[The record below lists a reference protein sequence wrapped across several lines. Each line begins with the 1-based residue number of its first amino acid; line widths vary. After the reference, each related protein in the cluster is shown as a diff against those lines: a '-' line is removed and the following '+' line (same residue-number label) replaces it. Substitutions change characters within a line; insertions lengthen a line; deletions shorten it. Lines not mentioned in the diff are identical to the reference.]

1 MTGAPCAAFRPSQA
15 RVLCASA
22 PLPEPRAL
30 LLWPGP
36 HRQLRPL
43 RVSPRRAV
51 QARQAARSTPDCKP
65 GRALRVCVI
74 SRTAQAEEPSE
85 QGEGGDDE
93 DQAWFV
99 CPFRVCSEVAS
110 KAARRDVEEQA
121 ASAQTTDLVEDAPK
135 ASERAVGL
143 RFCFWFRRLWPLPA
157 GAGRAAAEE
166 RGGSSQNRKQMC
178 LANTPWQ
185 DLAAARR
192 ARDRAESAVDRADQ
206 ALTGL
211 GDVVAALQ
219 RQWLQE
225 YNANNGEK
233 ADEIETKI
241 DEIEAKRE
249 KAKKELEEAKKEL
262 KEAEQKYDAKASVQ
276 AGRGPGGFCV
286 CSCCC

>member
-65 GRALRVCVI
+65 G
-74 SRTAQAEEPSE
+74 TAQAEEPSE

-99 CPFRVCSEVAS
+99 CPCRVCSEVAS

-143 RFCFWFRRLWPLPA
+143 RFCFWFRSLWPLPA

-178 LANTPWQ
+178 LANT
-185 DLAAARR
+185 A
-192 ARDRAESAVDRADQ
+192 
-206 ALTGL
+206 
-211 GDVVAALQ
+211 
-219 RQWLQE
+219 
-225 YNANNGEK
+225 
-233 ADEIETKI
+233 
-241 DEIEAKRE
+241 
-249 KAKKELEEAKKEL
+249 
-262 KEAEQKYDAKASVQ
+262 AKAHQSIPAPGRSWPQPDEHEGVQ
-276 AGRGPGGFCV
+276 KAWWKNLTEWLWPCGGGGDKNFKPIAQRPMR
-286 CSCCC
+286 SKL